1 MKLKKIISRYLS
13 WGRYFSKADFSKFGL
28 EILEYRKIRLSDRSD
43 RKYEAWSRIYEYPL
57 VLDKIREYSTGTD
70 ISIHNSSWG
79 FNEIHAG
86 FKSDLESEF
95 REIVNS
101 DLLPSDVP
109 NTEIWD
115 ITKAPP
121 VSYIDKFDVVLN
133 VSTVEEVDADHLAI
147 IENLISQ
154 IKPGGLLIM
163 TFDMPGMQLKK
174 LNSLVKQQ
182 LKEYDD
188 NINGANSVLPTKKY
202 SHLNCGLLV
211 LRRTS

>member
-1 MKLKKIISRYLS
+1 MKIKKYISRYLS
-13 WGRYFSKADFSKFGL
+13 YGRYFSSADFSRFSFDT
-28 EILEYRKIRLSDRSD
+28 LEYRKIRLSDRHET
-43 RKYEAWSRIYEYPL
+43 KYDAWSRIYEYPL
-57 VLDKIREYSTGTD
+57 VLDKIREYSSGSN

-95 REIVNS
+95 GEVVNS
-101 DLLPSDVP
+101 DILPSDVP

-115 ITKAPP
+115 LTQPP
-121 VSYIDKFDVVLN
+121 ASAYIDKFDVVLN
-133 VSTVEEVDADHLAI
+133 VSTVEEVDADHLMI

-174 LNSLVKQQ
+174 LNNLVGQE
-182 LKEYDD
+182 LVEFED

>member
-1 MKLKKIISRYLS
+1 MKLKKIISRYFS
-13 WGRYFSKADFSKFGL
+13 WGRYFSSADFTKYDL
-28 EILEYRKIRLSDRSD
+28 EILEYRKIRLSDRHD
-43 RKYEAWSRIYEYPL
+43 TKYDAWSRIYEYPL
-57 VLDKIREYSTGTD
+57 VLDKIREFSSSAD

-95 REIVNS
+95 GVVVNS
-101 DLLPSDVP
+101 DLLPSEVP

-115 ITKAPP
+115 ITKKPP
-121 VSYIDKFDVVLN
+121 TEYIDKFDVVLN

-174 LNSLVKQQ
+174 LNTLVRQQ
-182 LKEYDD
+182 LVEFDD

-211 LRRTS
+211 LRRNG